1 MAGAVIDGATVDCG
15 GKTLGTSCDGGSE
28 SQAPVISLKNGATI
42 KNLVLKSGAAADGVH
57 CISGSC
63 TLSNVVWAGVCED
76 AATLEAGAGSGG
88 RLTIS
93 GGSATGADDKVFQH
107 NAIGGTIAITGF
119 TGGSMGKL
127 VRSCGDCT
135 GNGGPRYI
143 TISSTRLNNK
153 PSSSVVGINSNY
165 GDKATIRTL
174 TVPSGTKVCVTYKG
188 VVKGSGSSSSI
199 GEKWNDANCDVKTT
213 DVTYF

>member
-1 MAGAVIDGATVDCG
+1 VAGAVIDGATVDCG

-28 SQAPVISLKNGATI
+28 SQSPVISLKNGATI
-42 KNLVLKSGAAADGVH
+42 KNLVLKAGAAADGVH

-63 TLSNVVWAGVCED
+63 TLSNVKWAGVCED

-88 RLTIS
+88 KLTIS
-93 GGSATGADDKVFQH
+93 GGSGTGAEDKMFQH
-107 NAIGGTIAITGF
+107 NAIGGTITVTGF
-119 TGGSMGKL
+119 AGGTMGKL

-135 GNGGPRYI
+135 GNGGPRYVN
-143 TISSTRLNNK
+143 ISNTTVGSA
-153 PSSSVVGINSNY
+153 PSGVVGINSNY

-188 VVKGSGSSSSI
+188 VVKGNGSSTKI
-199 GEKWNDANCDVKTT
+199 GEEWGTT
-213 DVTYF
+213 ACNVSKSDVTYK